1 MAGALLV
8 GSLYILFGYR
18 LAHGISILPAA
29 KQILEIEPFMP
40 QVLLAAFCF
49 LVGSLYITG
58 LEGIVDWLHRKMAL
72 RDFTALKA
80 GPKGWV
86 LRSIAPLSDSARRRI
101 KVEAARFYRQ
111 YAETCEDAPTFPEEQ
126 SRFVDSV
133 IAETLW
139 MEGKLAGTPLLAPYE
154 QYRSEGEL
162 RLGSALILPLV
173 AVAASFALGGNAYWI
188 GAATLVSVPVA
199 LKLADYGLYYFRRAH
214 SFLAHHISDGTVLA
228 PSMEALKRASTK
240 YVEPSTAPRLTQ
252 KSAEPL
258 PSQSNS

>member
-139 MEGKLAGTPLLAPYE
+139 MEGKLIRTWWERILDRCGDAGK
-154 QYRSEGEL
+154 RSSSTQAG
-162 RLGSALILPLV
+162 RLWVILFSASPQFFGSPH
-173 AVAASFALGGNAYWI
+173 F
-188 GAATLVSVPVA
+188 
-199 LKLADYGLYYFRRAH
+199 
-214 SFLAHHISDGTVLA
+214 
-228 PSMEALKRASTK
+228 
-240 YVEPSTAPRLTQ
+240 
-252 KSAEPL
+252 
-258 PSQSNS
+258 